1 MLLLLCLVD
10 LSGDYDTLKNVLDNA
25 IRETGPLYLFINCAG
40 MALCGTLEDSSPS
53 DIMVL

>member
-1 MLLLLCLVD
+1 MLLILFKVD

-25 IRETGPLYLFINCAG
+25 IGETGPLYLFINCAG